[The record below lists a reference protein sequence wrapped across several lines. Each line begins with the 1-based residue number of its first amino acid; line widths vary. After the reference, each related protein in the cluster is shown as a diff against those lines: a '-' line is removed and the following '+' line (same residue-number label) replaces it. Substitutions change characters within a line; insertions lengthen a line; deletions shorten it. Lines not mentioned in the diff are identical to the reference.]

1 MQKIRVSELKAGMVL
16 ARDVINESGMV
27 LLSEGTTLT
36 DSLIARLGRMDL
48 SHVSVEGVSP
58 TDKNREQMLSELDQR
73 FKLTEKEPY
82 MDIIKGV
89 IKMRIE
95 EVYK

>member
-1 MQKIRVSELKAGMVL
+1 MQRIPVNELKAGMVL
-16 ARDVINESGMV
+16 AKAVMNDSGMV

-36 DSLIARLGRMDL
+36 DSLITRLGRMDL
-48 SHVSVEGVSP
+48 SHVAVEGVSAS
-58 TDKNREQMLSELDQR
+58 DKSKDQMLAELDQR
-73 FKLTEKEPY
+73 FRKTGKEKY

-89 IKMRIE
+89 LREHIE